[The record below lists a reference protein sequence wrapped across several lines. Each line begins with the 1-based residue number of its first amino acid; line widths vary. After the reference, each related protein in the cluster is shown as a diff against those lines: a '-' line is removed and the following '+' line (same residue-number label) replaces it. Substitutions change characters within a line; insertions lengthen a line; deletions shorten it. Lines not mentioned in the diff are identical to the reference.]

1 MAKGQ
6 VRKDVAFP
14 LSIMGSWSFE
24 KHHNTAAYCRGAVR
38 LTNSTQSPESPLMKG
53 AHPGFLYHR
62 TAPPVG
68 KALHIHM
75 PFPRLPGCPH
85 THRHT
90 HIPHIHTPYPPHT
103 HTICTLTYTCTG
115 GLSMLPPTLKCL
127 SLLSSSPLA
136 PPLHPPC
143 NICMCVLACAC
154 MWKPEPGICFPLSF
168 SITEP
173 GVR

>member
-1 MAKGQ
+1 MFARVGVAELAPQSKTRNITCEITKVATAERSRTWWKERSVAKGQ

-90 HIPHIHTPYPPHT
+90 HIPHIHTPYTHTIHT
-103 HTICTLTYTCTG
+103 HTTHTH
-115 GLSMLPPTLKCL
+115 L
-127 SLLSSSPLA
+127 SLIHIS
-136 PPLHPPC
+136 
-143 NICMCVLACAC
+143 
-154 MWKPEPGICFPLSF
+154 EPTRRVVI
-168 SITEP
+168 
-173 GVR
+173 